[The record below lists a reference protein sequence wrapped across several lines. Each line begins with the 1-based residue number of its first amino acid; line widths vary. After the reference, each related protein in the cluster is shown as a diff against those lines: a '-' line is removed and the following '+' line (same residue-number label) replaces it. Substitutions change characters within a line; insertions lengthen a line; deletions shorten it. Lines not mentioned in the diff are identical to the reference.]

1 MLKEIGKSTET
12 IFKTIYIKNVL
23 INEEKE
29 ITIDISKTVKDL
41 KNEIEKLFGIK
52 INNNLLLKRKTKR
65 CRVELYNEQ
74 ASLKEIHIHSYD
86 TIIIGRADVAGGG
99 GEEKSSGE
107 LFNIEINIKFIKIN
121 KNKIYI
127 KSKKELSGLLKLC
140 LLKEISNK
148 IDSNILNNLSND
160 ISWIL
165 KILKNGYIQI
175 DDPKEGIVKV
185 LKKINGSNITNFSN
199 YVDEIINFNL
209 ELDLI
214 NKLSNKEKEELE
226 NIKNYLVNY
235 IEHISL
241 FEKDFERAKKNS
253 IFEYSIISLIII
265 ENEKFEIFS
274 NEREK
279 CPNRVDRVLFHGTGI
294 EAISSIL
301 TSEFLKSEKKCYQHG
316 KGVYFTEDLDY
327 CWYYGGERSNR
338 ANKNRIPGIGEI
350 FSLICS
356 SIYYNKNG
364 FRRVYDYTYTPK
376 KNEINFAYAGSVF
389 ETLKEEVPPKNKFY
403 GTEYVIYELEQICP
417 FISAKLRR
425 DEYCVI
431 WRDNNFSNKPV
442 YNNKFDSVFKSFLK
456 ERLKYIEQTSKF
468 NIYPC
473 ETSEEAL
480 KLVERKKYNKIILI
494 SNVGTDMGGKTFISN
509 ARIIIGNDVIALFLA
524 YNKNHL
530 SWIKNYKNA
539 LFSNDAGFYED
550 YLNCFFNN
558 NGDTF
563 RAINEL
569 REKIEKQ
576 YDIKLYFDSNFL
588 NFPNFKDNG
597 AFSDLR
603 FNL

>member
-1 MLKEIGKSTET
+1 M
-12 IFKTIYIKNVL
+12 
-23 INEEKE
+23 
-29 ITIDISKTVKDL
+29 TIDISKTVKDL
-41 KNEIEKLFGIK
+41 KNEIEKLLGIK
-52 INNNLLLKRKTKR
+52 INNYLFLKRKTKR
-65 CRVELYNEQ
+65 CVVELYNEQ
-74 ASLKEIHIHSYD
+74 ASLKEIQIHNYD
-86 TIIIGRADVAGGG
+86 TIIIREIHALGG

-107 LFNIEINIKFIKIN
+107 LFNMEINIKFIKIN

-165 KILKNGYIQI
+165 RILKNGYIQI

-185 LKKINGSNITNFSN
+185 LKKMKGSNIINFSN

-209 ELDLI
+209 ALDLI

-241 FEKDFERAKKNS
+241 FEKDFERAKKDS

-301 TSEFLKSEKKCYQHG
+301 TSEFIKSEKKCYQHG

-327 CWYYGGERSNR
+327 CWYYGGEKSNR

-456 ERLKYIEQTSKF
+456 ERLKYIEQTAKF

-494 SNVGTDMGGKTFISN
+494 SNVGTDMGGKAFISN

-539 LFSNDAGFYED
+539 LFSNDASFYED

-576 YDIKLYFDSNFL
+576 YDIKFYFDSNFL

>member
-1 MLKEIGKSTET
+1 MLTEIGKSTET
-12 IFKTIYIKNVL
+12 NFITIYIKNVL
-23 INEEKE
+23 INEKKE
-29 ITIDISKTVKDL
+29 MTIDISKTIKDL
-41 KNEIEKLFGIK
+41 KNEIEKLLGIK
-52 INNNLLLKRKTKR
+52 INNYLLLKRKTKR
-65 CRVELYNEQ
+65 CVVELYNEQ
-74 ASLKEIHIHSYD
+74 ASLKEIQIHNYD
-86 TIIIGRADVAGGG
+86 TIFIREIHALGG

-107 LFNIEINIKFIKIN
+107 LFNMEINIKFIKIN

-165 KILKNGYIQI
+165 RILKNGYIQI

-185 LKKINGSNITNFSN
+185 LKKMKGSNIINFSN

-209 ELDLI
+209 ALDLI

-327 CWYYGGERSNR
+327 CWYYGGEKSNR

-425 DEYCVI
+425 DEYCII

-456 ERLKYIEQTSKF
+456 ERLKYIEQNAKF

-494 SNVGTDMGGKTFISN
+494 SNVGTDMGGKAFISN

-539 LFSNDAGFYED
+539 LFSNDASFYED

-576 YDIKLYFDSNFL
+576 YDIKFYFDSNFL